1 MRIVRAAAPHA
12 RFRADEQEI
21 PVDIPAAGESEVSLP
36 VHVDHSG
43 DDVEN
48 ASLVLQARA
57 AGVDWRIVARLQVRS
72 VDGMPQPRTERIDAE
87 QAGQPPSIT

>member
-1 MRIVRAAAPHA
+1 VQIVRAAAPHA

-21 PVDIPAAGESEVSLP
+21 PVDIPAAGECEVSLP

-48 ASLVLQARA
+48 ASLVL
-57 AGVDWRIVARLQVRS
+57 GVRSGAIDWQVLARLRVHTA
-72 VDGMPQPRTERIDAE
+72 DGMPQPRTEHVEVQQI
-87 QAGQPPSIT
+87 G